1 MTAPKTCAR
10 LAAAT
15 VCASEANAS
24 VTLAGKER
32 TAGLPKNSK
41 AQKVAFLALETAS
54 ASTASA
60 SATLVSKARVAK
72 RKASAQRTVQ
82 SMVFAGKESA
92 SATQDGADLHAA
104 SSPIRRT
111 ARTIALGTT
120 VSVTTVSVCA
130 LRNTLALAAN
140 IRRSA
145 QTTAVATAN
154 ATWDNACAPRASRAM
169 RARKISHATVM
180 EKGPAKPVAATVCR
194 AMKEK
199 AARLRPSARKT
210 APATVF
216 AAGRPA
222 IAFLAMLAKRVRET
236 QRRCGNKAVYPLV
249 AQPTVTAMASA
260 GMAWEITTVTL

>member
-24 VTLAGKER
+24 VTLDGKEK
-32 TAGLPKNSK
+32 TAGPPKNAK
-41 AQKVAFLALETAS
+41 AQKAAFLAPETAS

-60 SATLVSKARVAK
+60 SATLASKARVAK
-72 RKASAQRTVQ
+72 RKASARRTAH

-111 ARTIALGTT
+111 ARTIVLGTM
-120 VSVTTVSVCA
+120 VSVTTVSVSA

-140 IRRSA
+140 TRRSA

-154 ATWDNACAPRASRAM
+154 AT
-169 RARKISHATVM
+169 
-180 EKGPAKPVAATVCR
+180 
-194 AMKEK
+194 
-199 AARLRPSARKT
+199 
-210 APATVF
+210 
-216 AAGRPA
+216 
-222 IAFLAMLAKRVRET
+222 
-236 QRRCGNKAVYPLV
+236 
-249 AQPTVTAMASA
+249 
-260 GMAWEITTVTL
+260 

>member
-32 TAGLPKNSK
+32 TAGLPKNAK

-72 RKASAQRTVQ
+72 RKASARRTAH

-104 SSPIRRT
+104 VPNKKNCPN
-111 ARTIALGTT
+111 IALGQRYL
-120 VSVTTVSVCA
+120 
-130 LRNTLALAAN
+130 LR
-140 IRRSA
+140 R
-145 QTTAVATAN
+145 
-154 ATWDNACAPRASRAM
+154 
-169 RARKISHATVM
+169 
-180 EKGPAKPVAATVCR
+180 
-194 AMKEK
+194 
-199 AARLRPSARKT
+199 
-210 APATVF
+210 
-216 AAGRPA
+216 
-222 IAFLAMLAKRVRET
+222 
-236 QRRCGNKAVYPLV
+236 
-249 AQPTVTAMASA
+249 
-260 GMAWEITTVTL
+260 